1 LRFGG
6 HLGYGPDLMRHLDGD
21 LDPVEAFLVEEH
33 LERCEECRRRARFER
48 TLLDGVRA
56 RLPWVAS
63 PPALRA
69 RIRSL
74 VTSR

>member
-1 LRFGG
+1 MRFGG
-6 HLGYGPDLMRHLDGD
+6 HLDHGPDLMRYLDGD

-33 LERCEECRRRARFER
+33 LERCEGCRRRARFER
-48 TLLDGVRA
+48 ALLDGVRA
-56 RLPWVAS
+56 RLKRVAS

-74 VTSR
+74 VATR

>member
-1 LRFGG
+1 MRFGV
-6 HLGYGPDLMRHLDGD
+6 HLDCGADLMRYLDGD

-48 TLLDGVRA
+48 ALLDGLRA
-56 RLPWVAS
+56 RLAGVAS

-74 VTSR
+74 VTTR

>member
-1 LRFGG
+1 MTFGG
-6 HLGYGPDLMRHLDGD
+6 HPDYGPDLMRYLDGD
-21 LDPVEAFLVEEH
+21 LDPVEAFLVDEH

-48 TLLDGVRA
+48 ALLDGVRA
-56 RLPWVAS
+56 RLAAVAS

-74 VTSR
+74 VTTR